1 MRADYLSY
9 RRATSVSVLGLV
21 LQAFMMA
28 TTLIYGFLSND
39 HAAVTASGF
48 IAIGMIAWLALAI
61 VFDQHR
67 RERIEFM
74 EGETLASDPTAGS
87 SVFEARGDEFKV
99 AARRL
104 AGLYKVFVPGV
115 SVLIGVLL
123 LAWAI
128 FRFRS
133 GIELVDPAR
142 FFVTRHPGWG
152 MGIGLSIAF
161 VGFIF
166 ARYAS
171 GMAKQAIWQSL
182 RAGASFAVGAALLGL
197 GMVVAQ
203 IVDWIGPDSISRYI
217 QVIYPVLCGM
227 IAVEIFL
234 NFVLDIYRPRKVGET
249 PRPAFDSRFLGFAA
263 APDKIAQSISEAINY
278 QLGFDVTSGWF
289 YKLLSRS
296 VLPLVGVGLLV
307 MWGLSTLAIVRPH
320 QRGTILRF
328 GHPVAE
334 NVGPGLHFKMPWP
347 IDSLYVPEYYAT
359 VEKGKKI
366 LKDRTATGVRTIQLG
381 TMPPATTEPLLWT
394 TDHLGEEIFQL
405 VRGGKS
411 MGQVSASR
419 GGIGATP
426 EGSLTNFAV
435 VSIEAPLQY
444 AVKDVSLY
452 DQLAPP
458 ELRDDMLKVVAQRE
472 LSLFFQGVDLDDI
485 LGPRR
490 AELSAEMR
498 RRVEAAIANMN
509 PDPVTG
515 KPRGAGIE
523 IVFCGI
529 VGIHPPK
536 DRDVAAAFE
545 RVVDADQRFVARIDD
560 ARAQE
565 IKLLTEAAGDVQ
577 TARGLIAEMNT
588 LQSLETGAGKE
599 TADGKAKIAEQER
612 KVLHLLDAAGGK
624 TASTISSAK
633 AYRWERHMGDRA
645 RATRYAGQLA
655 SYQAAPE
662 LFRAAAYFDT
672 LRDAL
677 ANARL
682 YISNPSVDVRVELQ
696 DRESGMDVFKPKT
709 QDEQ

>member
-9 RRATSVSVLGLV
+9 RRATSVSILGLV
-21 LQAFMMA
+21 LQVFMMGA
-28 TTLIYGFLSND
+28 TLIYGLLSND
-39 HAAVTASGF
+39 HAAVTAAGF
-48 IAIGMIAWLALAI
+48 IGIGMVAWIALAI
-61 VFDQHR
+61 IFDQHR
-67 RERIEFM
+67 RERIEAM
-74 EGETLASDPTAGS
+74 EAESLASDPTAGS
-87 SVFEARGDEFKV
+87 SVFEARSDEFKV

-104 AGLYKVFVPGV
+104 AGLYKVFVPVV
-115 SVLIGVLL
+115 SILIGVLL

-142 FFVTRHPGWG
+142 FFVSRHPGWG

-171 GMAKQAIWQSL
+171 GMAKQAIWQNL
-182 RAGASFAVGAALLGL
+182 RAGASFAVGAALFGL
-197 GMVVAQ
+197 GMVIAQ
-203 IVDWIGPDSISRYI
+203 IVDWIGPDSIARYL
-217 QVIYPVLCGM
+217 QVIYPVLAGL
-227 IAVEIFL
+227 IAIEVFL
-234 NFVLDIYRPRKVGET
+234 NFVLDIYRPRKAGET
-249 PRPAFDSRFLGFAA
+249 PRLSFDSRFLGFVA

-296 VLPLVGVGLLV
+296 VLPLLAVGLLV
-307 MWGLSTLAIVRPH
+307 MWALSALAVVRPH
-320 QRGTILRF
+320 QRATILRF
-328 GHPVAE
+328 GKPVAE
-334 NVGPGLHFKMPWP
+334 NIGPGLHLKAPWP
-347 IDSLYVPEYYAT
+347 IDTLYVPEYFVSA
-359 VEKGKKI
+359 EKGKRV
-366 LKDRTATGVRTIQLG
+366 LKDRTATGLRTIQLG

-394 TDHLGEEIFQL
+394 TDHLGEEVFQL

-411 MGQVSASR
+411 LGGGGRTALAQAS
-419 GGIGATP
+419 
-426 EGSLTNFAV
+426 EGSLTNFAM

-458 ELRDDMLKVVAQRE
+458 ELRDDLLKVVAQRE
-472 LSLFFQGVDLDDI
+472 LTLFFQGVDLDDI
-485 LGPRR
+485 LGPKR
-490 AELSAEMR
+490 AEISAEMR
-498 RRVEAAIANMN
+498 RRVEAAIARLN

-515 KPRGAGIE
+515 TPRGAGIE

-545 RVVDADQRFVARIDD
+545 RVVDADQRFVARVDD

-577 TARGLIAEMNT
+577 TARTLIAEMNA
-588 LQSLETGAGKE
+588 LQALETSATKE
-599 TADGKAKIAEQER
+599 SPETKAKIADQEQ
-612 KVLHLLDAAGGK
+612 KVLRLLDAAGGA
-624 TASTISSAK
+624 TASTIASAK
-633 AYRWERHMGDRA
+633 AFRWERHMGDRA

-655 SYQAAPE
+655 AYQAAPD

-672 LRDAL
+672 LRDSL
-677 ANARL
+677 ANSRL
-682 YISNPSVDVRVELQ
+682 YISNSNVDVRVELQ
-696 DRESGMDVFKPKT
+696 DRESGIDVFKPKT
-709 QDEQ
+709 EGE

>member
-9 RRATSVSVLGLV
+9 RRATSVSILGLV
-21 LQAFMMA
+21 LQAFMMGA
-28 TTLIYGFLSND
+28 TLIYGLLSND
-39 HAAVTASGF
+39 HAAVTAAGF
-48 IAIGMIAWLALAI
+48 IGIGMVAWIALAI
-61 VFDQHR
+61 IFDQHR
-67 RERIEFM
+67 RERIEAM
-74 EGETLASDPTAGS
+74 EAESLASDPTAGS
-87 SVFEARGDEFKV
+87 SVFEARSDEFKV

-104 AGLYKVFVPGV
+104 AGLYKVFVPVV
-115 SVLIGVLL
+115 SILIGILL
-123 LAWAI
+123 LAWAV

-142 FFVTRHPGWG
+142 FFVSRHPGWG

-171 GMAKQAIWQSL
+171 GMAKQAIWQNL
-182 RAGASFAVGAALLGL
+182 RAGASFAVGAALFGL

-203 IVDWIGPDSISRYI
+203 IVDWIGPDSIARYL
-217 QVIYPVLCGM
+217 QVIYPVLSGL
-227 IAVEIFL
+227 IAVEVFL
-234 NFVLDIYRPRKVGET
+234 NFVLDIYRPRKAGET
-249 PRPAFDSRFLGFAA
+249 PRLAFDSRFLGFAA

-296 VLPLVGVGLLV
+296 VLPLLAVGLLV
-307 MWGLSTLAIVRPH
+307 MWALSALAIVRPH
-320 QRGTILRF
+320 QRATILRF
-328 GHPVAE
+328 GKPVAE
-334 NVGPGLHFKMPWP
+334 NIGPGLHFKAPWP
-347 IDSLYVPEYYAT
+347 IDTLYVPEYFSTA
-359 VEKGKKI
+359 EKGKRI
-366 LKDRTATGVRTIQLG
+366 LKDRTATGLRTIQLG

-411 MGQVSASR
+411 LGGGGRSSLAQAS
-419 GGIGATP
+419 
-426 EGSLTNFAV
+426 EGSLTNFAM

-458 ELRDDMLKVVAQRE
+458 ELRDDLLKVVAQRE
-472 LSLFFQGVDLDDI
+472 LTLFFQGVDLDDI
-485 LGPRR
+485 LGPKR
-490 AELSAEMR
+490 AEISAEMR
-498 RRVEAAIANMN
+498 RRVEAAIAKLN

-515 KPRGAGIE
+515 TPRGAGIE

-545 RVVDADQRFVARIDD
+545 RVVDADQRFVARVDD

-577 TARGLIAEMNT
+577 TARTLIAEMNA
-588 LQSLETGAGKE
+588 LQALETSATKE
-599 TADGKAKIAEQER
+599 TPEAKAKIAEQEQ
-612 KVLHLLDAAGGK
+612 KVLRLLDAAGGA
-624 TASTISSAK
+624 TAGTIASAK
-633 AYRWERHMGDRA
+633 AFRWERHMGDRA

-655 SYQAAPE
+655 AYQAAPD
-662 LFRAAAYFDT
+662 LFRASAYFDT
-672 LRDAL
+672 LRDSL
-677 ANARL
+677 ANSRL
-682 YISNPSVDVRVELQ
+682 YISNSNVDVRVELQ
-696 DRESGMDVFKPKT
+696 DRESGIDVFKPKA
-709 QDEQ
+709 EGE

>member
-9 RRATSVSVLGLV
+9 RRATSVSVLGLI
-21 LQAFMMA
+21 LQAFMMGGV
-28 TTLIYGFLSND
+28 LIYALLSND
-39 HAAVTASGF
+39 HAAVTAAGF
-48 IAIGMIAWLALAI
+48 IGIGMVAWLALAI

-67 RERIEFM
+67 RERIEAM
-74 EGETLASDPTAGS
+74 EAETLASDPTAGS

-104 AGLYKVFVPGV
+104 AGLYKVFVPAI
-115 SVLIGVLL
+115 SVLIGALL

-128 FRFRS
+128 YRFRS
-133 GIELVDPAR
+133 GIELVEPGR
-142 FFVTRHPGWG
+142 FFVSRHPGWG

-161 VGFIF
+161 VGFVF

-171 GMAKQAIWQSL
+171 GMAKQAIWQNL

-197 GMVVAQ
+197 GMVIAQ
-203 IVDWIGPDSISRYI
+203 IVDWIGPDTLARYL
-217 QVIYPVLCGM
+217 QVIYPVVSGM

-234 NFVLDIYRPRKVGET
+234 NFVLDIYRPRKSGET

-307 MWGLSTLAIVRPH
+307 MWALSALAIVQPH
-320 QRGTILRF
+320 QRATILRF
-328 GHPVAE
+328 GRPVSE
-334 NVGPGLHFKMPWP
+334 NIGPGLHFKMPWP
-347 IDSLYVPEYYAT
+347 IDAVYVPEYYVSAERGRR
-359 VEKGKKI
+359 V

-394 TDHLGEEIFQL
+394 TDHLGEEVFQL
-405 VRGGKS
+405 VRGGKAL
-411 MGQVSASR
+411 GQVGSARGGVASAS
-419 GGIGATP
+419 
-426 EGSLTNFAV
+426 EGSLTNFAM

-444 AVKDVSLY
+444 AVTDVSLY

-458 ELRDDMLKVVAQRE
+458 ELRDDMLKLVAQRE
-472 LSLFFQGVDLDDI
+472 LTLFFQGVNLDDI
-485 LGPRR
+485 LGPKR
-490 AELSAEMR
+490 AEISNEMR
-498 RRVEAAIANMN
+498 KRVEAAIANMN
-509 PDPVTG
+509 PDPATG

-577 TARGLIAEMNT
+577 TARGLIAEMNS
-588 LQSLETGAGKE
+588 LQALETGTNKDS
-599 TADGKAKIAEQER
+599 ADAKAKIAEQER
-612 KVLHLLDAAGGK
+612 RVLQQLDRAGGR
-624 TASTISSAK
+624 TASTIASAK
-633 AYRWERHMGDRA
+633 AFRWERHMGDRA

-655 SYQAAPE
+655 SYDAAPE
-662 LFRAAAYFDT
+662 LFRAATYFDT

-677 ANARL
+677 GNSRL
-682 YISNPSVDVRVELQ
+682 YISNPNVDIRVELQ
-696 DRESGMDVFKPKT
+696 DRESGLDVFKPKT
-709 QDEQ
+709 ADEQ

>member
-21 LQAFMMA
+21 LQAFMMGA
-28 TTLIYGFLSND
+28 TLIYGLLSND
-39 HAAVTASGF
+39 HAAVTAAGF
-48 IAIGMIAWLALAI
+48 IGIGMVAWIALAI
-61 VFDQHR
+61 IFDQHR
-67 RERIEFM
+67 RERIEAM
-74 EGETLASDPTAGS
+74 EAETLASDPTAGS
-87 SVFEARGDEFKV
+87 SVFEARSDEFKV

-104 AGLYKVFVPGV
+104 AGLYKVFVPIV
-115 SVLIGVLL
+115 SILIGILL

-128 FRFRS
+128 VRFRS
-133 GIELVDPAR
+133 GMELVDPAR
-142 FFVTRHPGWG
+142 FFVSRHPGWG

-171 GMAKQAIWQSL
+171 GMAKQAIWQNL
-182 RAGASFAVGAALLGL
+182 RAGASFAVGAALFGL

-203 IVDWIGPDSISRYI
+203 IVDWIGPDSIARYL
-217 QVIYPVLCGM
+217 QVIYPVLCGL
-227 IAVEIFL
+227 IAVEVFL
-234 NFVLDIYRPRKVGET
+234 NFVLDIYRPRKAGET
-249 PRPAFDSRFLGFAA
+249 PRLAFDSRLLGFAA

-296 VLPLVGVGLLV
+296 VLPLLAVGLLV
-307 MWGLSTLAIVRPH
+307 MWALSALAIVRPH
-320 QRGTILRF
+320 QRATILRF
-328 GHPVAE
+328 GKPVAE
-334 NVGPGLHFKMPWP
+334 NVGPGLHIKAPWP
-347 IDSLYVPEYYAT
+347 IDTLYVPEYYSTA
-359 VEKGKKI
+359 EKGKRI
-366 LKDRTATGVRTIQLG
+366 LKDRTATGLRTIQLG

-394 TDHLGEEIFQL
+394 TDHLGEEVFQL

-411 MGQVSASR
+411 LGGGSRTSLAPAS
-419 GGIGATP
+419 
-426 EGSLTNFAV
+426 EGSLTNFAM

-458 ELRDDMLKVVAQRE
+458 ELRDDLLKVVAQRE
-472 LSLFFQGVDLDDI
+472 LTLFFQGVDLDDI
-485 LGPRR
+485 LGPKR
-490 AELSAEMR
+490 AEISAEMR
-498 RRVEAAIANMN
+498 RRVEAAIAKLN

-545 RVVDADQRFVARIDD
+545 RVVDADQRFVARVDD

-577 TARGLIAEMNT
+577 TARTLIAEMNA
-588 LQSLETGAGKE
+588 LQALETSATKE
-599 TADGKAKIAEQER
+599 SPETKARIAEQEQ
-612 KVLHLLDAAGGK
+612 KVLRLLDAAGGT
-624 TASTISSAK
+624 TASTIASAK
-633 AYRWERHMGDRA
+633 AFRWERHMGDRA

-655 SYQAAPE
+655 AYQAAPD
-662 LFRAAAYFDT
+662 LFRASSYFDT
-672 LRDAL
+672 LRDSL
-677 ANARL
+677 ANSRL
-682 YISNPSVDVRVELQ
+682 YISNSNVDVRVELQ
-696 DRESGMDVFKPKT
+696 DRESGIDVFKPRT
-709 QDEQ
+709 EGE

>member
-9 RRATSVSVLGLV
+9 RRATSVSVLGLF
-21 LQAFMMA
+21 LQALMTSA
-28 TTLIYGFLSND
+28 TLIYGLLSND

-48 IAIGMIAWLALAI
+48 IGIGMIAWLALAV

-104 AGLYKVFVPGV
+104 AGLYKVFVPAV
-115 SVLIGVLL
+115 SVLIAILL

-133 GIELVDPAR
+133 GIELVDPSR

-171 GMAKQAIWQSL
+171 GMAKQAIWQNL

-197 GMVVAQ
+197 GMVIAQ

-217 QVIYPVLCGM
+217 QVIYPVISGL
-227 IAVEIFL
+227 IALEIFL
-234 NFVLDIYRPRKVGET
+234 NFVLEIYRPRKPGET

-263 APDKIAQSISEAINY
+263 APDRIAQSISEAINY
-278 QLGFDVTSGWF
+278 QLGFNVTSGWF
-289 YKLLSRS
+289 YQLLSRS
-296 VLPLVGVGLLV
+296 VLPLVGLGLLV
-307 MWGLSTLAIVRPH
+307 MWALSCLAIVQPH

-328 GHPVAE
+328 GRPVEE
-334 NVGPGLHFKMPWP
+334 NVGPGLHFKLPWP
-347 IDSLYVPEYYAT
+347 IDSVYVPEYYTT
-359 VEKGKKI
+359 VERGKRV
-366 LKDRTATGVRTIQLG
+366 LKDRTATGLRTIQLG
-381 TMPPATTEPLLWT
+381 TMPPGTLEPLLWT
-394 TDHLGEEIFQL
+394 TDHLGEEVFQL
-405 VRGGKS
+405 VRGGKTLGRTS
-411 MGQVSASR
+411 TGLGSLPAGSD
-419 GGIGATP
+419 GA
-426 EGSLTNFAV
+426 LTNFAV

-444 AVKDVSLY
+444 AVKDVSLF

-458 ELRDDMLKVVAQRE
+458 ELRDDMIRLAAQRE
-472 LSLFFQGVDLDDI
+472 LTLFFQGVELDDI
-485 LGPRR
+485 LGPKR
-490 AELSAEMR
+490 AEISNEMR
-498 RRVEAAIANMN
+498 KRVEAALAKLN
-509 PDPVTG
+509 PDPATG
-515 KPRGAGIE
+515 VPRGAGIE

-536 DRDVAAAFE
+536 DRDVAASFE

-560 ARAQE
+560 SRAQE
-565 IKLLTEAAGDVQ
+565 IKLLTDAAGDVQ
-577 TARGLIAEMNT
+577 TARNLISEMNA
-588 LQSLETGAGKE
+588 LQTLETAGDKDKPE
-599 TADGKAKIAEQER
+599 AKGKIAEQER
-612 KVLHLLDAAGGK
+612 KVLHMLDSAGGK
-624 TASTISSAK
+624 TASTIAAAK
-633 AYRWERHMGDRA
+633 GFRWERHMGDRA

-655 SYQAAPE
+655 AYNAAPE
-662 LFRAAAYFDT
+662 LYRAAAYFDT

-677 ANARL
+677 ANARV
-682 YISNPSVDVRVELQ
+682 YISSPNVDVRVELQ
-696 DRESGMDVFKPKT
+696 DRESGMDVFKPKS

>member
-28 TTLIYGFLSND
+28 ATLIYGLLSND
-39 HAAVTASGF
+39 HAGVTASGF
-48 IAIGMIAWLALAI
+48 IGIGMIAWLALAI

-67 RERIEFM
+67 RERIEAM
-74 EGETLASDPTAGS
+74 EAETLASDPTAGS

-104 AGLYKVFVPGV
+104 AGLYKVFVPVV

-123 LAWAI
+123 LGWAI
-128 FRFRS
+128 VRFRS

-142 FFVTRHPGWG
+142 FFVSRHPGWG

-203 IVDWIGPDSISRYI
+203 IVDWIGPDSIARYI
-217 QVIYPVLCGM
+217 QVIYPVISGL

-234 NFVLDIYRPRKVGET
+234 NFVLDIYRPRKSGEV

-296 VLPLVGVGLLV
+296 VLPLVAVGLLV
-307 MWGLSTLAIVRPH
+307 MWGLSALAIIQPH

-328 GHPVAE
+328 GRPVAE

-347 IDSLYVPEYYAT
+347 IDTVYVPEYFTT
-359 VEKGKKI
+359 VEKGKRV

-394 TDHLGEEIFQL
+394 TDHLGEEVFQL

-411 MGQVSASR
+411 MGQVSVSR
-419 GGIGATP
+419 GSIGSTP
-426 EGSLTNFAV
+426 EGSLTNFAM

-472 LSLFFQGVDLDDI
+472 LSLYFQGVDLDDI
-485 LGPRR
+485 LGPKR
-490 AELSAEMR
+490 AEISAEMR
-498 RRVEAAIANMN
+498 RRVEAAIAKLN
-509 PDPVTG
+509 PDPATG

-577 TARGLIAEMNT
+577 TARSLISEMNT
-588 LQSLETGAGKE
+588 LQTLETGVGMD
-599 TADGKAKIAEQER
+599 TAEGKAKVAEQER
-612 KVLHLLDAAGGK
+612 KVLQLLDVAGGK
-624 TASTISSAK
+624 TASTIASAK
-633 AYRWERHMGDRA
+633 AFRWERHMGDRA
-645 RATRYAGQLA
+645 RATRYSGQLA
-655 SYQAAPE
+655 AYNAAPE
-662 LFRAAAYFDT
+662 LYRASTYFDT
-672 LRDAL
+672 LRDSL
-677 ANARL
+677 STARL
-682 YISNPSVDVRVELQ
+682 YISNPRVDVRVELQ

>member
-28 TTLIYGFLSND
+28 ATLIYGLLSND
-39 HAAVTASGF
+39 HSGVTASGF
-48 IAIGMIAWLALAI
+48 IGIGMIAWLALAI

-67 RERIEFM
+67 RERIEAM
-74 EGETLASDPTAGS
+74 EAETLASDPTAGS

-104 AGLYKVFVPGV
+104 AGLYKVFVPVV

-123 LAWAI
+123 LGWAI
-128 FRFRS
+128 VRFRS

-142 FFVTRHPGWG
+142 FFVSRHPGWG

-203 IVDWIGPDSISRYI
+203 IVDWIGPDSIARYI
-217 QVIYPVLCGM
+217 QVIYPVISGL

-234 NFVLDIYRPRKVGET
+234 NFVLDIYRPRKSGEV

-296 VLPLVGVGLLV
+296 VLPLVAVGLLV
-307 MWGLSTLAIVRPH
+307 MWGLSALAIIQPH

-328 GHPVAE
+328 GRPVAE

-347 IDSLYVPEYYAT
+347 IDTVYVPEYFST
-359 VEKGKKI
+359 VEKGKRI

-394 TDHLGEEIFQL
+394 TDHLGEEVFQL

-411 MGQVSASR
+411 MGQVSVSR
-419 GGIGATP
+419 GSIGSTP
-426 EGSLTNFAV
+426 EGSLTNFAM

-472 LSLFFQGVDLDDI
+472 LSLYFQGVDLDDI
-485 LGPRR
+485 LGPKR
-490 AELSAEMR
+490 AEISAEMR
-498 RRVEAAIANMN
+498 RRVEAAIAKLN
-509 PDPVTG
+509 PDPATG

-565 IKLLTEAAGDVQ
+565 IKQLTEAAGDVQ
-577 TARGLIAEMNT
+577 TARSLISEMNT
-588 LQSLETGAGKE
+588 LQTLETGVGMD
-599 TADGKAKIAEQER
+599 TAEGKAKVAEQER
-612 KVLHLLDAAGGK
+612 KVLQLLDVAGGK
-624 TASTISSAK
+624 TASTIASAK
-633 AYRWERHMGDRA
+633 AFRWERHMGDRA
-645 RATRYAGQLA
+645 RATRYSGQLA
-655 SYQAAPE
+655 AYNAAPE
-662 LFRAAAYFDT
+662 LYRASTYFDT
-672 LRDAL
+672 LRDSL
-677 ANARL
+677 STARL
-682 YISNPSVDVRVELQ
+682 YISNPRVDVRVELQ